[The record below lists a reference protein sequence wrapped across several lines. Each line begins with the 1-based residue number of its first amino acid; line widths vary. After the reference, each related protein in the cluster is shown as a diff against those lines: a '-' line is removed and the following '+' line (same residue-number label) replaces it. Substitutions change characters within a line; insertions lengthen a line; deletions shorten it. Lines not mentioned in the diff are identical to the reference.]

1 MSGNSSNNIWAR
13 IKNLV
18 ARDVQYCSS
27 WRDGIG
33 TLGAN
38 PCGELRC
45 SVLSPLLSAQG
56 FSIPVLRGQ
65 FGVFV
70 PSAWLGL
77 HQLGALHP
85 NLLQV
90 PFLLVKIPPSAQ
102 TLVREGGKSPELVEP
117 LLLGCCFI
125 PGSCGSRWV
134 PGFCSAACCQSQLC
148 RGFHS
153 PGLRAFRDFTPLWA
167 LTCAAVLGQLPGPG
181 KCSEKRNHFMCS
193 ALLTGPKK
201 SRRDLSGQSL

>member
-18 ARDVQYCSS
+18 ARDIQYCSS

-45 SVLSPLLSAQG
+45 SVLSPFFPESSVWCFCPLSLA
-56 FSIPVLRGQ
+56 
-65 FGVFV
+65 
-70 PSAWLGL
+70 
-77 HQLGALHP
+77 GAAPARSLHP

-134 PGFCSAACCQSQLC
+134 PGFCSAACSQSQLC